1 MTPRPELSIVI
12 PFLNEEQAL
21 PLLRRRLDSAGLPE
35 RRELILVSDGSTD
48 GSVAFVEGW
57 GQEDPRVRLIE
68 LTRNFGHQPAFRAG
82 LDAAVGETVALM
94 DADLQDTPE
103 DLVRMN
109 QELRSGGLDVVY
121 AVRRSRDASLLK
133 RLAYRAYYRLYGL
146 LSDHPFDRD
155 AGDFCVLSCR
165 AANMLKAFPERVQYL
180 RGLRAWI
187 GLKSKPFPLDR
198 PERAAGSPRYTLS
211 KLLTLAANGIFSF
224 SAAPLRLAT
233 VIGVGLCVL
242 SMALATIY
250 LLAWAVYDV
259 HIKAPGFTTLAIII
273 LFLSGVQLLMLGV
286 IGEYI
291 RQIFLEAK
299 GRPVYLVARTLNDPK

>member
-1 MTPRPELSIVI
+1 MPVKPELSIVV
-12 PFLNEEQAL
+12 PFLNEEQVL
-21 PLLRRRLDSAGLPE
+21 PLLRQRLDTATLPQ
-35 RRELILVSDGSTD
+35 RRELVLVSDGSTD
-48 GSVAFVEGW
+48 GSVAFVEDW
-57 GQEDPRVRLIE
+57 IRNDPRVRLIE

-82 LDAAVGETVALM
+82 LDAAVGDTVAFM

-103 DLVRMN
+103 DLARMY
-109 QELRSGGLDVVY
+109 QDLRREDLDVVY
-121 AVRRSRDASLLK
+121 AVRRSRDSGWLK

-155 AGDFCVLSCR
+155 AGDFCVLSRR

-180 RGLRAWI
+180 RGLRSWI

-198 PERAAGSPRYTLS
+198 PERAAGRTRYTLA

-233 VIGVGLCVL
+233 AVGVVLCVL
-242 SMALATIY
+242 SMALAGGY
-250 LLAWAVYDV
+250 LIAWAVYDV

-273 LFLSGVQLLMLGV
+273 LFLSGVQMLMLGV

>member
-35 RRELILVSDGSTD
+35 RRELVLVSDGSTD

-82 LDAAVGETVALM
+82 LDAAVGETVAFM

-155 AGDFCVLSCR
+155 AGDFCVLSRR

-233 VIGVGLCVL
+233 AIGVGLCVL

>member
-1 MTPRPELSIVI
+1 MTPELSIVV
-12 PFLNEEQAL
+12 PFLNEEQVL
-21 PLLRRRLDSAGLPE
+21 PLLRQRLDSATLPD
-35 RRELILVSDGSTD
+35 RRELVLVSDGSTD

-57 GQEDPRVRLIE
+57 IREDPRVRLIE

-82 LDAAVGETVALM
+82 LDAAVGDTVAFM

-103 DLVRMN
+103 DLARMH
-109 QELRSGGLDVVY
+109 QELRHGGLDVVY
-121 AVRRSRDASLLK
+121 AVRRSRDSGPLK

-155 AGDFCVLSCR
+155 AGDFCVLSRR
-165 AANMLKAFPERVQYL
+165 AADMLKAFPERVQYL
-180 RGLRAWI
+180 RGLRSWI

-198 PERAAGSPRYTLS
+198 PERAAGRSRYTLA
-211 KLLTLAANGIFSF
+211 KLMTLAANGIFSF

-233 VIGVGLCVL
+233 AIGVVLCVL
-242 SMALATIY
+242 SMALAGGY

-273 LFLSGVQLLMLGV
+273 LFLSGVQMLMLGV